1 MGQLTREDNRPMG
14 KSYTYTYDN
23 AGNRLSKTTYAFTVG
38 TLGTAEK
45 TETYTYAD
53 ETWGDLLTGFG
64 DRDVAYDA
72 IGNPITIGV
81 YDDSTQQWI
90 SGAELAWSGRQ
101 LTQYRTFERVNGVLV
116 YGETITYT
124 YNAEGIRTGQTST
137 ANGSYEYLLNG
148 SQVVAMLW
156 TDTEGVSHSMVFLYD
171 ETGSP
176 YGFTGTEGTYYY
188 EKNLQGDIVGLFD
201 GGFWIGQRICT
212 YTYDAWG
219 NATVTMHLLYDYII
233 PEHEA
238 AATLNPFRY
247 RSYFYDTQTGFYYLN
262 SRYYHPE
269 WGRFLNA
276 DGVLNA
282 QGSLYGY
289 NLFAYCFNNPVNME
303 DGNGN
308 WPQWIKNLVKW
319 SASNIFKPTLDAIQ
333 NIASKIDLTCSKG
346 FNISG
351 TPSVVIFNL
360 QAGVSFDT
368 KGNIAVQGSS
378 SGGFTGGSPG
388 VSFTG
393 YQSIANAPSIEKLE
407 GSGYQIGGSIGVPV
421 YNVPIAAGGDVNII
435 PDEALGTT
443 YYGLTGNLG
452 FGTPGG
458 EIHAEWGNTATWG
471 ITKFNVFDM
480 ANVGYIKIMEW

>member
-137 ANGSYEYLLNG
+137 SDGSYEYLLNG

-276 DGVLNA
+276 DEN
-282 QGSLYGY
+282 LYGHLWGF
-289 NLFAYCFNNPVNME
+289 NLFLYCYNDPIIYI
-303 DGNGN
+303 D
-308 WPQWIKNLVKW
+308 
-319 SASNIFKPTLDAIQ
+319 PTGENAVD
-333 NIASKIDLTCSKG
+333 
-346 FNISG
+346 
-351 TPSVVIFNL
+351 IFN
-360 QAGVSFDT
+360 GW
-368 KGNIAVQGSS
+368 I
-378 SGGFTGGSPG
+378 
-388 VSFTG
+388 
-393 YQSIANAPSIEKLE
+393 
-407 GSGYQIGGSIGVPV
+407 IGGSSLILVDGSLPVGDIIYIGGTVVLGVVAVGVSIGTYQNYVDVQVESSISITTPSDSIFVNPPSGIEDVPSAQKDT
-421 YNVPIAAGGDVNII
+421 YD
-435 PDEALGTT
+435 PDPYARPGQKRQGRELKGKGRRNPNFEPRNNRRDNRPAKPKKH
-443 YYGLTGNLG
+443 
-452 FGTPGG
+452 TPGRDHKKHFS
-458 EIHAEWGNTATWG
+458 IDH
-471 ITKFNVFDM
+471 DM
-480 ANVGYIKIMEW
+480 IKIFMR